1 MKLLSDHAVV
11 EDEDNLKKCVWN
23 VCHCVMNVWITQ
35 VSKTPEKYLLAL
47 NSFPE
52 NASLQEQRFH
62 TVFRQ
67 KRADNNPKI
76 SMANKKKVWKCHII
90 VTLSVWYLQNL
101 TILMMRAAFRPPS
114 SHLFSFLFT
123 PRIRN
128 IQQRN
133 GEDELSEKHIDCER
147 KPKIPFSQLHQSI
160 YC

>member
-23 VCHCVMNVWITQ
+23 VCHWVINVWITQ

-62 TVFRQ
+62 SLQAKTCCE
-67 KRADNNPKI
+67 NNPKVT
-76 SMANKKKVWKCHII
+76 MANKKVWKCYII
-90 VTLSVWYLQNL
+90 VTLSIWYLQNL
-101 TILMMRAAFRPPS
+101 TILMIKAALRPPS

-123 PRIRN
+123 VRIRN

-133 GEDELSEKHIDCER
+133 SEDELSEKHIDWER

>member
-1 MKLLSDHAVV
+1 MCV
-11 EDEDNLKKCVWN
+11 ECLPLCNKC
-23 VCHCVMNVWITQ
+23 MNNPGV
-35 VSKTPEKYLLAL
+35 K
-47 NSFPE
+47 NSWE
-52 NASLQEQRFH
+52 ISTCTEQFSRKRF
-62 TVFRQ
+62 TA
-67 KRADNNPKI
+67 RAEISHSVQARTCGDNNPKI
-76 SMANKKKVWKCHII
+76 SMANKKKVWKCYII

-101 TILMMRAAFRPPS
+101 TILMIRAAFPPCS

-123 PRIRN
+123 ARIRN

>member
-11 EDEDNLKKCVWN
+11 EDEDNQKIN
-23 VCHCVMNVWITQ
+23 ARITQ

-67 KRADNNPKI
+67 ERAVITIQKSAWQI
-76 SMANKKKVWKCHII
+76 KKKVWKCYII

-101 TILMMRAAFRPPS
+101 TIVMIKAALRPPS

-123 PRIRN
+123 ARIRN